1 MKNWGGLRHLS
12 IEKKLN
18 VPKVLIDSDREK
30 ILRRM
35 SIFLLNLNRIFM
47 DLQGK
52 NWFLGLS
59 ESPSDLCYYTM
70 NFKK

>member
-30 ILRRM
+30 NSASNEHIFIEFKSDFYGLTGQKLVFGPLRK
-35 SIFLLNLNRIFM
+35 SFGSLLLYDEF
-47 DLQGK
+47 
-52 NWFLGLS
+52 
-59 ESPSDLCYYTM
+59 
-70 NFKK
+70 